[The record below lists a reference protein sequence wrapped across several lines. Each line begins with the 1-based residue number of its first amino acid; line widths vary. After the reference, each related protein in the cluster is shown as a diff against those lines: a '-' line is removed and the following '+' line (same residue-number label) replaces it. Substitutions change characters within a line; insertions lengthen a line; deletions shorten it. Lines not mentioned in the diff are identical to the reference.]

1 MENEDENRSRI
12 LLTRLKPAEFKL
24 LDNRF
29 KKTRFRKLSEY
40 IRSVLLEKPVTVMYR
55 DKSMDEVLEELILL
69 RKELNSIGNNLN
81 QTVRNINAAHGQA
94 DSRLWI
100 NLLGVI
106 NSKLE
111 PSIGQIKERM
121 NNYAELWS
129 RKLRAEE
136 A

>member
-1 MENEDENRSRI
+1 MENEDEKRSRI